1 VFFEHCSN
9 LHILDLVHR
18 GWNRLATIRESSF
31 GYIPGRAQ
39 ESVEEHD
46 NLVNLIASGAD
57 ALTIEMA
64 ARAHRLATL
73 NAYLESKNTA
83 SSTRSP

>member
-1 VFFEHCSN
+1 
-9 LHILDLVHR
+9 VHR

-46 NLVNLIASGAD
+46 NLVNLIAGGAD

-64 ARAHRLATL
+64 ARQHRLSTL
-73 NAYLESKNTA
+73 NAYLDSKTTTA
-83 SSTRSP
+83 SPR